1 MLAEVIA
8 SEAEERLQEV
18 DLANQLLA
26 AVPCTFLPLCFPMNF
41 AFLVLPSGRFR
52 PFTGPFL
59 IRKMLEFLTLLGVEM
74 RWASLWPLLALV
86 FTGA

>member
-1 MLAEVIA
+1 MLTELIA
-8 SEAEERLQEV
+8 GEAEERLQEL

-59 IRKMLEFLTLLGVEM
+59 IRKMLEFPTLFGVGM
-74 RWASLWPLLALV
+74 RWVSLWPILALV